1 MKIALVSS
9 RQDPGGCTIHD
20 AIVRLLDERKDG
32 PYPLEEH
39 HLEIVTV
46 DERLIYQDHL
56 DRSLD
61 AELIIFL
68 SRHSSVHPV
77 PVLTVHVTGNLDGA
91 DFGGHVRSLAAAAP
105 GWMHSI
111 LRNLSRN
118 APGGFRA
125 GYEVTHHGPSEI
137 ATPCLFVE
145 VGSTEKE
152 WKDPVAGEA
161 AALSVLQAS
170 PEGVIPLIG
179 FGGTHYAPR
188 QTHIALSSKGAFGH
202 IAHSREVPSLDELM
216 VREMGEKT
224 GAVAA
229 YIDKKALSGGEVEKI
244 HRLLEPLGLP
254 IIQEG
259 DLVAMGNLSW
269 ETYCRILALAEEI
282 MPGGNVRLSPMGNDG
297 APVPVDVPPDLL
309 DEAAGCNLG
318 ELRKGMQALPVVS
331 ISTPKKAVL
340 SRFITMEGDSGRV
353 RHDLISLCVNIIRR
367 GERTAVA
374 GDHLTIHRHRFDPG
388 KARDLGVPQGPLFG
402 KLRDGCIVQLGE
414 RVITPEMVQTCIE
427 KRIHIPGLENYL

>member
-20 AIVRLLDERKDG
+20 ALVRLLEERRDG
-32 PYPLEEH
+32 SYPLEAHE
-39 HLEIVTV
+39 LEIVRI
-46 DERLIYQDHL
+46 DDRLIYQDYL

-61 AELIIFL
+61 ADLILFL
-68 SRHSSVHPV
+68 SRHSSVRPV
-77 PVLTVHVTGNLDGA
+77 PMLTVHVTGNLDRA
-91 DFGGHVRSLAAAAP
+91 DFGGLVRSLPPAAP

-118 APGGFRA
+118 APEGFRA

-137 ATPCLFVE
+137 STPSLFVE

-152 WKDPVAGEA
+152 WRDPVAGRA
-161 AALSVLQAS
+161 VALSVLQAC
-170 PEGVIPLIG
+170 PTGIIPLIG

-188 QTHIALSSKGAFGH
+188 QTHIALSSQGAFGH
-202 IAHSREVPSLDELM
+202 IAHTREVLSLDERM
-216 VREMGEKT
+216 VREMWEKT

-229 YIDKKALSGGEVEKI
+229 YIDKKALSGGELEKI
-244 HRLLEPLGLP
+244 RNLLELLRLP
-254 IIQEG
+254 VVQEG
-259 DLVAMGNLSW
+259 DLVAIGNLSW
-269 ETYCRILALAEEI
+269 ENYGRILALAEEI
-282 MPGGNVRLSPMGNDG
+282 MPGAKIHLSPMGNDG
-297 APVPVDVPPDLL
+297 TPVLVDVPMDLL

-318 ELRKGMQALPVVS
+318 ELRNGLQALPLAS
-331 ISTPKKAVL
+331 LSTQKKAVL

-402 KLRDGCIVQLGE
+402 QLRNGKAVQLGE
-414 RVITPEMVQTCIE
+414 RVITPEMVRTCSE
-427 KRIHIPGLENYL
+427 TRIHIPGLENYV